1 MFKIRIILLSN
12 ILVLASLTHLLAQP
26 GTGPTG
32 GGAPGSAPIS
42 GIEWLLL
49 AGGLLGA
56 RKAFAKF
63 KDRK

>member
-1 MFKIRIILLSN
+1 MFKIRSLLLS
-12 ILVLASLTHLLAQP
+12 ILILMSLTQLSAQP

-49 AGGLLGA
+49 GGGILGA
-56 RKAFAKF
+56 RKVYANF
-63 KDRK
+63 KNRK